1 MQVAE
6 ILSDI
11 TSLRVCVSL
20 GAPVTTYSNLPH
32 RSPWQRIS
40 AQGPENNH
48 QSIDTNISQ
57 GYNEALAFVNGP
69 ASTNEPPAESGSV
82 ASNGQTV
89 KQEALQRAKELVQLH
104 SEVKSRHVDGEVD
117 EELRQAREDVYRVLR
132 GLA

>member
-20 GAPVTTYSNLPH
+20 SATVTSCSNVPH
-32 RSPWQRIS
+32 RSPGQRIS
-40 AQGPENNH
+40 AQGPDDNDS
-48 QSIDTNISQ
+48 SIDTDISQ
-57 GYNEALAFVNGP
+57 GHNEALALVSGP
-69 ASTNEPPAESGSV
+69 ISTDEPPAESGSV
-82 ASNGQTV
+82 SNGQPS

-104 SEVKSRHVDGEVD
+104 YEVKSRHVDGEVD

-132 GLA
+132 ELA